1 MVSFLPENPLPVKEL
16 FVGDAIS
23 SAPCRFW
30 HSTCKAFID
39 DSCPLF
45 TANFMCDLIHNIT
58 SWGYYLI
65 GKRECHG
72 THGLPCTINV
82 RFEIVA
88 DAPEI
93 KKLISEFGKI
103 CRNLNQ
109 IARYFNQGG
118 ILSSEMRKEIKK
130 CVGTIYEMKYEVM
143 RMVREFRGARY
154 GESR

>member
-1 MVSFLPENPLPVKEL
+1 MTRSKKEIELTRNHRITIRLTDTEFSIIENAATQ
-16 FVGDAIS
+16 VGMSLSEYI
-23 SAPCRFW
+23 R
-30 HSTCKAFID
+30 TQV
-39 DSCPLF
+39 LE
-45 TANFMCDLIHNIT
+45 
-58 SWGYYLI
+58 GQ
-65 GKRECHG
+65 
-72 THGLPCTINV
+72 INV

-109 IARYFNQGG
+109 IARYSNQGG

>member
-1 MVSFLPENPLPVKEL
+1 MTRPKKEIEFTRNHRITIRLTDTEFSIIENAATQ
-16 FVGDAIS
+16 VGMSLSEYI
-23 SAPCRFW
+23 R
-30 HSTCKAFID
+30 TQV
-39 DSCPLF
+39 LE
-45 TANFMCDLIHNIT
+45 
-58 SWGYYLI
+58 GQ
-65 GKRECHG
+65 
-72 THGLPCTINV
+72 INV

-143 RMVREFRGARY
+143 RMVKEFRGE
-154 GESR
+154 GLG

>member
-1 MVSFLPENPLPVKEL
+1 MTRPKKEIELTRNHRITIRLTDTEFSIIENAATQ
-16 FVGDAIS
+16 VGMSLSEYI
-23 SAPCRFW
+23 R
-30 HSTCKAFID
+30 TQV
-39 DSCPLF
+39 LE
-45 TANFMCDLIHNIT
+45 
-58 SWGYYLI
+58 GQ
-65 GKRECHG
+65 
-72 THGLPCTINV
+72 INV

>member
-1 MVSFLPENPLPVKEL
+1 MTRPKKEIELTRNHRITIRLTDTEFSIIENAATQ
-16 FVGDAIS
+16 VGMSLSEYI
-23 SAPCRFW
+23 R
-30 HSTCKAFID
+30 TQV
-39 DSCPLF
+39 LE
-45 TANFMCDLIHNIT
+45 
-58 SWGYYLI
+58 GQ
-65 GKRECHG
+65 
-72 THGLPCTINV
+72 INV

-109 IARYFNQGG
+109 IARYSNQGG

>member
-1 MVSFLPENPLPVKEL
+1 MTRPKKEIELTRNHRITIRLTDTEFSIIENAATQ
-16 FVGDAIS
+16 VGMSLSEYI
-23 SAPCRFW
+23 R
-30 HSTCKAFID
+30 TQV
-39 DSCPLF
+39 LE
-45 TANFMCDLIHNIT
+45 
-58 SWGYYLI
+58 GQ
-65 GKRECHG
+65 
-72 THGLPCTINV
+72 INV

-118 ILSSEMRKEIKK
+118 ILSSEMRKKIKK

>member
-1 MVSFLPENPLPVKEL
+1 MTRPKKEIELTRNHRITIRLTDTEFSIIENAATQ
-16 FVGDAIS
+16 VGMSLSEYI
-23 SAPCRFW
+23 R
-30 HSTCKAFID
+30 TQV
-39 DSCPLF
+39 LE
-45 TANFMCDLIHNIT
+45 
-58 SWGYYLI
+58 GQ
-65 GKRECHG
+65 
-72 THGLPCTINV
+72 INV

-154 GESR
+154 GESVHGKS